1 MMAVE
6 PVLSTVSETCGSTAH
21 CKVGKVS
28 ATDDTRCATGKF
40 GASVAVSFNVD
51 AGRNGATADTTVL
64 ARTTTRFGVRHVS
77 GRELGLLLDPPSS
90 FRPAG
95 EFKSNGMR
103 SAEIDNI
110 DNGCNTVTD
119 CERVLIQRH
128 LGS

>member
-1 MMAVE
+1 MRQHGA
-6 PVLSTVSETCGSTAH
+6 

-28 ATDDTRCATGKF
+28 ATLSVAATDMF
-40 GASVAVSFNVD
+40 QASVAVSFNVD
-51 AGRNGATADTTVL
+51 TGRNGATAETPVL

-103 SAEIDNI
+103 SAEIVWTAQ
-110 DNGCNTVTD
+110 G
-119 CERVLIQRH
+119 L
-128 LGS
+128 